1 MHRQNSLPDPTGYAR
16 PVRTRAVVAGVVLLG
31 AGVTIRTLWAGPVA
45 KYAGDALYAMLIY
58 ALVVFCVPG
67 WRPVKSGAVALA
79 FCWAVEFFQ
88 LTIYPAELS
97 EHSLL
102 ARLVLGSTFNPPDL
116 LWYAAGIGALAG
128 LDYLT
133 RPRGLS
139 GPAGIGGAS
148 SRSPS

>member
-1 MHRQNSLPDPTGYAR
+1 M
-16 PVRTRAVVAGVVLLG
+16 RTRAVVAMVVVTVAGLAVRAVFSG
-31 AGVTIRTLWAGPVA
+31 AFA
-45 KYAGDALYAMLIY
+45 KYAGDALYAADIY
-58 ALVVFCVPG
+58 ALVVFSGPH
-67 WRPVKSGAVALA
+67 WRPVRSGAIALA
-79 FCWAVEFFQ
+79 FCWVVEFFQ
-88 LTIYPAELS
+88 LTVYPAELS

-116 LWYAAGIGALAG
+116 FWYAVGIALLGA